1 MGCRVDK
8 TGAVNGLPPL
18 TWLKAFESAARTLSF
33 AAAAAEL
40 NMSSGAIS
48 YQIRALEAHLG
59 FALFAR
65 TARGIKLT
73 SLGAAYTPAVRK
85 AFDELAESTIGL
97 FGGTERVKVTVHA
110 PASLAALWLVKQL
123 PVFMALNPRIDI
135 RMSSLV
141 WDNPVPDEAADLE
154 IRYGAGHWDGY
165 RSEHLLHQSLMVVC
179 SPAVL
184 EEARGSGDVASF
196 VQRHLISIVGY
207 EKHRVSMRQGLQ
219 AADLP
224 VSSVPTVD
232 TSMAGLELATN
243 DVGCAL
249 THPVLAEPYLR
260 LGRLVPA
267 LDLQFADAQSYFI
280 CTPQR
285 RERNRREVEIFSDWL
300 VETARSAASTPGAN
314 PSFSTHPSADQSTPN
329 PAPQSPE

>member
-33 AAAAAEL
+33 AAAAVEL
-40 NMSSGAIS
+40 NMSTGAIS

-73 SLGAAYTPAVRK
+73 SLGPPTHPPCARHSMSSPSRPSGCSAARTGEGHDPCA
-85 AFDELAESTIGL
+85 GL
-97 FGGTERVKVTVHA
+97 SRG
-110 PASLAALWLVKQL
+110 LWLVKQL

-154 IRYGAGHWDGY
+154 IRYGAGYWDGY

-179 SPAVL
+179 SPQYS
-184 EEARGSGDVASF
+184 R
-196 VQRHLISIVGY
+196 
-207 EKHRVSMRQGLQ
+207 
-219 AADLP
+219 
-224 VSSVPTVD
+224 
-232 TSMAGLELATN
+232 
-243 DVGCAL
+243 
-249 THPVLAEPYLR
+249 
-260 LGRLVPA
+260 
-267 LDLQFADAQSYFI
+267 
-280 CTPQR
+280 R
-285 RERNRREVEIFSDWL
+285 RE
-300 VETARSAASTPGAN
+300 AAAMW
-314 PSFSTHPSADQSTPN
+314 HPSSNDT
-329 PAPQSPE
+329 